1 MLHPHCSKVVPVTF
15 QTCCQAI
22 FNKTVTISEK
32 VLLKGQESGAM
43 PVVIDRWH
51 QNPYQLIQGKYGI

>member
-1 MLHPHCSKVVPVTF
+1 VTF

-22 FNKTVTISEK
+22 FNKNVTISEK
-32 VLLKGQESGAM
+32 GLLKGQESGAM

-51 QNPYQLIQGKYGI
+51 QNRYQLIQEKHGI